1 MFYYKILA
9 KNKVGS
15 ENDNE
20 DTTLLSCAKK
30 SSKLEE
36 LHQLRSKILLN
47 QNHFISVQHCRLL
60 NDFETLFLIPQTQNS
75 KMIYKTIFKGRLEFG
90 STKSYETVLKMYQHR
105 VENYYKSDI
114 LLVEEEIFDE
124 ETFSLNVPRIVLQGS
139 EKSWK
144 NTISMLEYC
153 AQFAVAGNMTAWM
166 TENGKILKHGIVEP
180 KSDRTGVQAFLRGR
194 ILCEEKGKEDEAIK
208 SLNKAIEKYDRHAQA
223 YERRGNINFQLKN
236 YEDAIYDFTKSI
248 DFSPSNAEPYYGR
261 ANVRLT
267 QKDLKAAIEDFGMT
281 IKTSIPLQPIYW
293 KARRAKANC
302 HMLLDD
308 LEGATQD
315 LKFFSKRNFP
325 KDHPCKPY
333 QREMTFH
340 YGKALL
346 QAGQGLEALDVFNTV
361 FEIKEGKDKIS
372 EADKFLY
379 RGKARKCAGK
389 NGFLKDWKEAQKLGS
404 KEATKLLKR

>member
-1 MFYYKILA
+1 M
-9 KNKVGS
+9 
-15 ENDNE
+15 D
-20 DTTLLSCAKK
+20 
-30 SSKLEE
+30 
-36 LHQLRSKILLN
+36 ILLN
-47 QNHFISVQHCRLL
+47 
-60 NDFETLFLIPQTQNS
+60 
-75 KMIYKTIFKGRLEFG
+75 
-90 STKSYETVLKMYQHR
+90 
-105 VENYYKSDI
+105 
-114 LLVEEEIFDE
+114 EEDIFDE
-124 ETFSLNVPRIVLQGS
+124 ESYSLTVPRQIIQGS

-144 NTISMLEYC
+144 NTISMLEYV

-166 TENGKILKHGIVEP
+166 TENGKILKHGVVEP
-180 KSDRTGVQAFLRGR
+180 TGDRTAVQAFLKGR
-194 ILCEEKGKEDEAIK
+194 NLGEEKGKENEAIQ

-248 DFSPSNAEPYYGR
+248 DFSPSNVEPYFGR
-261 ANVRLT
+261 ASVKVAL
-267 QKDLKAAIEDFGMT
+267 KDLKGAIEDFDLA

-308 LEGATQD
+308 LVGAIQD
-315 LKFFSKRNFP
+315 LKFYSKRNFP
-325 KDHPCKPY
+325 KDHKGRLY

-346 QAGQGLEALDVFNTV
+346 EVGQPAEALEVFQTV

-372 EADKFLY
+372 DADKYLY
-379 RGKARKCAGK
+379 RGIARKSAGK